1 MHKPYTNVL
10 SSISER
16 RYSSRFYTVVRDI
29 EMKNDD
35 FSINLSSIFIK
46 LIGIW
51 MANGQSEK
59 YVRNMTIVYSI
70 IALVFGLWL
79 QITDMYYSWGDFSEC
94 IFSMCNMLS
103 IAAPLLKLITLIV
116 HRKDFFY
123 LILYLQRKFLHGDY
137 DDYERN
143 IVLNCK
149 RKCTFFTCSLTFTT
163 LATVVSYIINPLIA
177 NIGRNES
184 DRVLPFNIWIDLPL
198 TITPYYE
205 ITFVLEVISLYHI
218 GVSYFCFDNFLCIMN
233 LHVAGQFQVLQHR
246 ISNITDL
253 VIRKEEKKE
262 KLIVDSSYFASK
274 CYAIFKKCI
283 RQHQALIAYCRKL
296 EEVFNLIVLEQV
308 LMFSMLICLDG
319 YLVLM
324 ADTSTTT
331 RLIFGLH
338 ITVCLCQ
345 LLMFTYSCD
354 CIIRESLSVATAANR
369 GPWPMVP
376 MTTTGRMM
384 KKDLILVIMRS
395 GIPCCL
401 TGKGFFVVSLE
412 TYTSVL
418 STAASYFTL
427 LKQHSEAHS

>member
-1 MHKPYTNVL
+1 MYKKYIDNWWYDQIINPY
-10 SSISER
+10 
-16 RYSSRFYTVVRDI
+16 
-29 EMKNDD
+29 
-35 FSINLSSIFIK
+35 
-46 LIGIW
+46 
-51 MANGQSEK
+51 
-59 YVRNMTIVYSI
+59 VYPH
-70 IALVFGLWL
+70 
-79 QITDMYYSWGDFSEC
+79 EC

-103 IAAPLLKLITLIV
+103 IAAPLLKLITLVV
-116 HRKDFFY
+116 HREDFFY

-137 DDYERN
+137 NDYERN

-149 RKCTFFTCSLTFTT
+149 RKCMFFTCSLTFTT
-163 LATVVSYIINPLIA
+163 LATVVSYVINPLVD
-177 NIGRNES
+177 S
-184 DRVLPFNIWIDLPL
+184 ID
-198 TITPYYE
+198 
-205 ITFVLEVISLYHI
+205 
-218 GVSYFCFDNFLCIMN
+218 
-233 LHVAGQFQVLQHR
+233 
-246 ISNITDL
+246 
-253 VIRKEEKKE
+253 KEKQEKKE
-262 KLIVDSSYFASK
+262 KLIVDSCYFATK
-274 CYAIFKKCI
+274 YYAIFKKCI

-324 ADTSTTT
+324 ANTSTTT

-369 GPWPMVP
+369 GPWPMIP
-376 MTTTGRMM
+376 MTTSGRMM

-412 TYTSVL
+412 TYTSEREEILLIKVERVSHLLQVL